1 MVATSATSSLRA
13 PHTHVHATPRP
24 ALRLG
29 FLLTVGILLVELV
42 AGLASHSLALLSD
55 AGHVLT
61 DATALGLAWFAA
73 AQAERPAD
81 ARLTF
86 GYHRIGI
93 LTALLNGATLVLVTV
108 GIAYEAIGRLQ
119 RPEHV
124 LPLLMI
130 PAAAVA
136 IIANVFIGLGLHR
149 AAGESLNARAAL
161 LHVVG
166 DVGASLAVIIGAVAI
181 LLTGA
186 LWIDPAL
193 SLFIAVLIAVGS
205 VRVIRE
211 ALNILLEAS
220 PRGVQMD
227 DLVKDMAAVPGVRN
241 VHDLHVW
248 TITSGVRALSCH
260 AVIDDL
266 PPSGSAPIL
275 DRLSALLC
283 EKYRIGHTTI
293 QFESEAHSDH
303 DGYCAC
309 PPGSDAPLYCE
320 LRPADGH
327 IHAHAH

>member
-1 MVATSATSSLRA
+1 MHAHATSRS
-13 PHTHVHATPRP
+13 

-29 FLLTVGILLVELV
+29 FLLTIGILLVEV
-42 AGLASHSLALLSD
+42 AAGLASHSLALLSD
-55 AGHVLT
+55 AGHILT
-61 DATALGLAWFAA
+61 DAAALGLAWFAA

-81 ARLTF
+81 DRRTY

-108 GIAYEAIGRLQ
+108 GIGYEAIQRLQ
-119 RPEHV
+119 RPEPV
-124 LPLLMI
+124 LPQLMI
-130 PAAAVA
+130 PAAALAVL
-136 IIANVFIGLGLHR
+136 ANVGIGLGLHR
-149 AAGESLNARAAL
+149 SAGESLNARAAL

-166 DVGASLAVIIGAVAI
+166 DVGASLAVIAGAVAI
-181 LLTGA
+181 ALTGA

-193 SLFIAVLIAVGS
+193 SLLIAALIAVGS

-211 ALNILLEAS
+211 ALNILLEAT
-220 PRGVQMD
+220 PHGVRVE
-227 DLVKDMAAVPGVRN
+227 DLVKDMAAVPGVRS

-283 EKYRIGHTTI
+283 ERYGIGHTTI
-293 QFESEAHSDH
+293 QFESEAHSGH
-303 DGYCAC
+303 EGYCAC
-309 PPGSDAPLYCE
+309 PPGTGAPLYCE
-320 LRPADGH
+320 LRPAADEH
-327 IHAHAH
+327 PHAHAH